1 MLLYQTMRLCSAAL
15 PEEIEISLTLMR
27 KSYETGFLHVHY
39 NYCSNLILFF
49 FFCIKNKLYNIN
61 KKKKKKEAK
70 Y

>member
-1 MLLYQTMRLCSAAL
+1 MRLCSAAL

-39 NYCSNLILFF
+39 NYCSNLLFF
-49 FFCIKNKLYNIN
+49 FFFALNIN
-61 KKKKKKEAK
+61 YIILAKKKKIKEAK

>member
-27 KSYETGFLHVHY
+27 KSYGTGFLHVY
-39 NYCSNLILFF
+39 CNYCSNLHFSFF
-49 FFCIKNKLYNIN
+49 ALNIN
-61 KKKKKKEAK
+61 YIILAKKKKKEAK

>member
-39 NYCSNLILFF
+39 NYCSNLLFF
-49 FFCIKNKLYNIN
+49 FFFFALNIN
-61 KKKKKKEAK
+61 YIILAKKKKNKGS
-70 Y
+70 